1 MVGVEVLY
9 VVDALDRPLAA
20 LDLYQGVA
28 VALGEAS
35 VRGVAVRAERGRGRH
50 VTAEDGLD
58 RRCGALA
65 QLGDLG
71 DGLALTV
78 DGARQADQL
87 VRQPAPVVAPA
98 ALPGLA
104 ATAVALKSLLVA
116 LVRYGQESLVR
127 LGDARKLRAL
137 LRLAYR
143 VQHLVPP
150 DERRRMSDAATLRRL
165 VERQALRHAR
175 HELLPNG
182 QALPGTLEY
191 RVLRDGER
199 LAAVLA
205 DELLRTVLAP
215 PVALNVHPAA
225 YRAHAST
232 RKTTLRQERFH
243 VLRASFGLN

>member
-1 MVGVEVLY
+1 M
-9 VVDALDRPLAA
+9 
-20 LDLYQGVA
+20 
-28 VALGEAS
+28 
-35 VRGVAVRAERGRGRH
+35 
-50 VTAEDGLD
+50 
-58 RRCGALA
+58 
-65 QLGDLG
+65 
-71 DGLALTV
+71 
-78 DGARQADQL
+78 
-87 VRQPAPVVAPA
+87 VAPA

-165 VERQALRHAR
+165 VQRQALRHAR

-243 VLRASFGLN
+243 VLRASFGLNEHRAESCTLLRRQLVHQLHHALGRVFSLFLALLLFHAPLT